1 MTGTTHFDL
10 AEVIARCGLV
20 GFNGEVYDVTMPGF
34 LKERFIIK
42 DNFCS
47 CGRTDCIHL
56 FAVRVAIEQNCVTD
70 STQNHAQ
77 GRALGMGALA
87 TPSQLGA
94 INVLAQS
101 KGYSAIAKSLA
112 MFGKYPEAHTKA
124 QADLLIIK
132 LKRSA

>member
-101 KGYSAIAKSLA
+101 KDTLRLRSLLQCS
-112 MFGKYPEAHTKA
+112 GS
-124 QADLLIIK
+124 I
-132 LKRSA
+132 LKRSRKLKLTCSSLN